1 MASGRF
7 LGRAGTELRVPVGVR
22 DLRAFQD
29 ALVGWFRRD
38 GADHPWRRT
47 TDPYAILVSEM
58 MLQQT
63 RVTTVLD
70 RGYYD
75 RWMRRFPDAATLAA
89 ASEAEV
95 LRAWEGLG
103 YYTRARNLLR
113 AARTVVASHGGVF
126 PRTVAALE
134 ALPGIGRYTA
144 AAVASFAFNQPVP
157 LVDGNVARVL
167 ARVAEFRGE
176 VDKPA
181 GHRFLWGLAATLV
194 PARRARHFNSALME
208 LGQRVCVP
216 RAPRCGACPVARW
229 CRAKD
234 HRPDLLPARSPRR
247 ATVEVDEHA
256 ILAVGKRGVLLHRES
271 GRRRHGLWKLP
282 ARDRREVAGRP
293 VLLDTRYTITHHKVR
308 LRVYAQKAT
317 PAPRPGEEWIAL
329 ADLPALPMPAPY
341 RRAVRELLRG

>member
-1 MASGRF
+1 MA
-7 LGRAGTELRVPVGVR
+7 VR
-22 DLRAFQD
+22 DLPGFQN
-29 ALVGWFRRD
+29 ALVRWFRRD
-38 GADHPWRRT
+38 GMDYPWRRT

-63 RVTTVLD
+63 RIATVLD

-75 RWMRRFPDAATLAA
+75 RWLGRFPDAAALAA
-89 ASEAEV
+89 AAEEEV
-95 LRAWEGLG
+95 LSAWEGLG
-103 YYTRARNLLR
+103 YYTRARHLRR
-113 AARTVVASHGGVF
+113 AAQTVVEAHGGVF

-144 AAVASFAFNQPVP
+144 AAVASLAFNQPVP

-181 GHRFLWGLAATLV
+181 GHRFLWDLAATLV

-216 RAPRCGACPVARW
+216 RAPRCAACPVARW

-234 HRPDLLPARSPRR
+234 HRPDLLPVRSPRR
-247 ATVEVDEHA
+247 ARVEVDEHA
-256 ILAVGKRGVLLHRES
+256 ALAVGNQGILLHRES
-271 GRRRHGLWKLP
+271 GHRRHGLWKLP
-282 ARDRREVAGRP
+282 ARDHREVAGRA

-308 LRVYAQKAT
+308 LRVYAQEAT

-329 ADLPALPMPAPY
+329 AELPTLPMAAPF
-341 RRAVRELLRG
+341 RRAVQALVRV